1 VAAGSE
7 YSDQEEITA
16 SRWHFFLAKILIF
29 CRSPPRAIR
38 GWLRAPL
45 PIGAGLR

>member
-1 VAAGSE
+1 LDQKEIAAPLS
-7 YSDQEEITA
+7 
-16 SRWHFFLAKILIF
+16 HFFLAKILIF